1 MAIGI
6 SLKIIYKKEI
16 KNLSGWRFVKMV
28 LILIFTVIKVMMKIM
43 MMMTKKGTH
52 KRGLSIHTSFPR
64 AVKQIKSSV
73 YSFPVR

>member
-1 MAIGI
+1 
-6 SLKIIYKKEI
+6 
-16 KNLSGWRFVKMV
+16 MV
-28 LILIFTVIKVMMKIM
+28 LILTFTIIKVMMKIMIM